1 MSRVVYKGVYD
12 KVNKYK
18 KVKQWNDK
26 SLKS

>member
-1 MSRVVYKGVYD
+1 MSIDVYKGDYN
-12 KVNKYK
+12 KVTQYK